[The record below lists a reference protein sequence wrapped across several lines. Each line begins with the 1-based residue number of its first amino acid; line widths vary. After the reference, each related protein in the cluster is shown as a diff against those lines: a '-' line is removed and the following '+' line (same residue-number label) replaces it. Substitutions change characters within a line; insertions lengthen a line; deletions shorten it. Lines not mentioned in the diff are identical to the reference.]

1 MINNPTAVGT
11 VSNRTGSSAETL
23 SVDTKRGRRT
33 GSSAETLDMDNP
45 ENLIIL
51 KILVQT
57 ILNKINHA
65 NTR

>member
-1 MINNPTAVGT
+1 MINNPTAVGA

-23 SVDTKRGRRT
+23 
-33 GSSAETLDMDNP
+33 DMENP
-45 ENLIIL
+45 ENLKIL

-57 ILNKINHA
+57 ILNKTNHA